1 MAIILLLRNIV
12 TFFESNVTMQPVSTI
27 GAMPPSACCSPG
39 TMCAVRDSEVAS
51 VVVPDAVA
59 WRVLPSGWIIGEDR
73 GGEFVSGVIK
83 CAWDGG

>member
-1 MAIILLLRNIV
+1 
-12 TFFESNVTMQPVSTI
+12 
-27 GAMPPSACCSPG
+27 
-39 TMCAVRDSEVAS
+39 MCAGRDSEGAS